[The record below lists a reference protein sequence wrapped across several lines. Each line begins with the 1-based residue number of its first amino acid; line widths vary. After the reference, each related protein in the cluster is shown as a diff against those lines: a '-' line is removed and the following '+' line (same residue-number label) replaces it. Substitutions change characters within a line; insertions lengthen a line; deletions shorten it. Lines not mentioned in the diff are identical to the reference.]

1 MASIPNTPRRIAQGL
16 LDGLVIG
23 ALTLYLVGLTLVTA
37 PSQFD
42 LVDIALLSTVY
53 GLLAGTFYAGSLL
66 LARIA
71 APLGLLASL
80 AVGGAL
86 VWHLREQT
94 SVALR
99 LPGFGV
105 ATAAVGLAFFST
117 VRRRARAGS
126 MRWMAATLAG
136 TATLGVLALIGFY
149 STSNV
154 FRWHLLRHSK
164 LLGTPAYYLLADRV
178 EAVRA
183 DLWAQRERAGAARP
197 PPLPPVNEAFPEGG
211 PPHIVFVM
219 IDTLRAD
226 ALAAYGGDVSAMPFL
241 NRLAEESLVFTDVIA
256 NSSWTRPSVAS
267 FFTGLLPEEHG
278 AVDRGYRL
286 PEDRL
291 TLAEAVR
298 ASGYETAAFVAN
310 FGAVGH
316 ESGFSQG
323 FDRFDQIRGEAH
335 RYARAEDVNA
345 AVRTWLANRSEG
357 EGRRP
362 VFLYVHYLDPHTPY
376 LSGGPASVG
385 YDPVPAGY
393 EAEVQYVDR
402 ALEELLDAAD
412 AHLPGAVVVFVTSD
426 HGEEFGEHGEFGHG
440 RSLYREVI
448 RIPVILRAARD
459 EAGTVSAELE
469 ARDFFDLLAR
479 MARTPDV
486 DPVAWAE
493 ARRRRRRYTSVYA
506 TTASAAHRP
515 YLGHVCMRAVEENGL
530 FLIWSGYGG
539 TYELYDRVR
548 DPGQSNNLARLRPD
562 RVSAM
567 SRSLDES
574 VAHWASRVAVEHTDE
589 TMDLLRALGYVE

>member
-1 MASIPNTPRRIAQGL
+1 MTSISNTPWRIAHGL

-23 ALTLYLVGLTLVTA
+23 ALTLYLVGLTLATA
-37 PSQFD
+37 PSRFD

-53 GLLAGTFYAGSLL
+53 GLLASTFYAGSLL

-94 SVALR
+94 SIALR
-99 LPGFGV
+99 LPGFSV

-117 VRRRARAGS
+117 LRRRSRAGS
-126 MRWMAATLAG
+126 MRWMAASLAG
-136 TATLGVLALIGFY
+136 TATLGLLALIGFY
-149 STSNV
+149 SASNV

-183 DLWAQRERAGAARP
+183 DLWAQRERPGAARP
-197 PPLPPVNEAFPEGG
+197 PSLPPVNQAFPESR
-211 PPHIVFVM
+211 PPHIVFIM

-226 ALAAYGGDVSAMPFL
+226 ALAAYGGDVSTMPFL

-278 AVDRGYRL
+278 AVDRRYRL
-286 PEDRL
+286 PENRL

-310 FGAVGH
+310 FGAVGR
-316 ESGFSQG
+316 ESGFAQG
-323 FDRFDQIRGEAH
+323 FDRFDQLRGAEPP
-335 RYARAEDVNA
+335 YARAEEVNT
-345 AVRTWLANRSEG
+345 AVRTWLASRSEG
-357 EGRRP
+357 DGDRP
-362 VFLYVHYLDPHTPY
+362 VFLYVHYLDPHAPY
-376 LSGGPASVG
+376 LSGDPSSVAP
-385 YDPVPAGY
+385 DPVSAGY
-393 EAEVQYVDR
+393 QAELQYVDR
-402 ALEELLDAAD
+402 ALEELLKAVD
-412 AHLPGAVVVFVTSD
+412 AHLPGAVVFVTSD

-448 RIPVILRAARD
+448 RIPVIVRTARD
-459 EAGTVSAELE
+459 QVGTVPAELE

-493 ARRRRRRYTSVYA
+493 KRRRRRRYTSIYS
-506 TTASAAHRP
+506 TSPSAAHRP
-515 YLGHVCMRAVEENGL
+515 YLGRVCMRGVEENGF

-548 DPGQSNNLARLRPD
+548 DPGQSNNLARMRPD

-574 VAHWASRVAVEHTDE
+574 VAHWVNRVPVEHTDE
-589 TMDLLRALGYVE
+589 TMDLLRVLGYVE